1 MITLLTMALRM
12 PPSVIAV
19 AKLLHSKS
27 KRRNSELDRSSDGF
41 EEAQIARCAIDATLR
56 PDTNPGHAARPRQTD
71 RPPVLRMQVT
81 GRHSVHPSNH
91 SNPNMLTTNPNM
103 LELVLTA

>member
-1 MITLLTMALRM
+1 MTVEHRVMITLLTMALRM

-41 EEAQIARCAIDATLR
+41 EEAQVARCAIDAALR
-56 PDTNPGHAARPRQTD
+56 PDTTPD
-71 RPPVLRMQVT
+71 MQ
-81 GRHSVHPSNH
+81 
-91 SNPNMLTTNPNM
+91 
-103 LELVLTA
+103 LVPAKLIVRRSCGCR